1 MKNKSGFTLSELL
14 MVIVILGVLS
24 AIALP
29 RFGSQKEKAY
39 VAEAVGMLSAI
50 RQLEESA
57 RLDNGVYTA
66 ITTATEPPTT
76 GENTLWTGLGMDNPN
91 ISTMPYWRYTIA
103 TSGTA
108 PNLVC
113 TITATRQNYKWSAT
127 AAFASQ
133 TIILTNAGVYSGT
146 HPNRPQN

>member
-66 ITTATEPPTT
+66 ITATDPPTA

-91 ISTMPYWRYTIA
+91 AATSYWRYKIE
-103 TSGTA
+103 TSGAA

-113 TITATRQNYKWSAT
+113 TITATRQNYKWSGTDAWS
-127 AAFASQ
+127 SQ